1 MARDV
6 REGSYGATLAP
17 KAYPQ
22 GEGARTHVVAGACCE
37 TPREEGAVVI
47 GSGASRP
54 SSMPRP
60 AGHGRRLGGRVGR
73 RRGLCRPHG
82 EERSIVA
89 MPSVVLVAMLE
100 DRLRGRAPHR
110 PAGTSLKSST
120 LQVHEKVLRR
130 CGVAIPPPRHG
141 RQGGQDE
148 SYADGPPYMPT
159 TPTVER
165 LLASRASARLQDRRG
180 GLTPVHISMPSCF
193 EASMAPSSVKGVTNI
208 SLWVSCPSH
217 PGRAQPFS

>member
-1 MARDV
+1 MLNLSLLMARDV

-89 MPSVVLVAMLE
+89 MPSVVLMAMLE

-141 RQGGQDE
+141 EARRTRRELCRWPSLHAHHPYRRAAPGLEGQRAATGSSGRVDPCTHFD
-148 SYADGPPYMPT
+148 AQ
-159 TPTVER
+159 
-165 LLASRASARLQDRRG
+165 LL
-180 GLTPVHISMPSCF
+180 
-193 EASMAPSSVKGVTNI
+193 
-208 SLWVSCPSH
+208 
-217 PGRAQPFS
+217 